1 MNESLSDVFNM
12 IMSGKKPAVVVTE
25 VVGDKKEYQAF
36 LDKKMKKFGIKS
48 LGDLEGQK
56 EKDFYNE
63 VDAEWKGDNEED

>member
-1 MNESLSDVFNM
+1 
-12 IMSGKKPAVVVTE
+12 MSKTLMEAIHEAMKPVVKE

-36 LDKKMKKFGIKS
+36 LAKKMKKFGIKS
-48 LGDLEGQK
+48 LGELEGQK